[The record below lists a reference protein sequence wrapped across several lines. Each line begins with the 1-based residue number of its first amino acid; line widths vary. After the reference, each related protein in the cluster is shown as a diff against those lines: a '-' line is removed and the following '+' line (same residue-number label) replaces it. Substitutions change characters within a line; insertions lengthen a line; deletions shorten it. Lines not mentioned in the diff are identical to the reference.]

1 MSIGV
6 LVMAYGG
13 PDQLE
18 DVEPYLLD
26 VRGGR
31 ATAPAIVEEVRERY
45 RQIGGRSPILAQ
57 TNQQAAALQ
66 QALDRLVA
74 FRFRTFVGMR
84 HWTPYIG
91 PVVERMR
98 TEQIKRVVGI
108 VMAPHYSGM
117 SIGAYERKLVEAA
130 SGLAV
135 AMVRSWGLL
144 PGYLDALE
152 RNLRAALARVGAD
165 EATRV
170 LLTAHSLPERIL
182 ATGDP
187 YKTELLD
194 TVAALQQRL
203 PALHLD
209 FAFQSA
215 AMTSEPWL
223 GPDAGAVVREWAA
236 AGVRRVVVC
245 AIGFVTEHVEILYDL
260 DIELQRTAGE
270 VGIRLER
277 APMVGADPG
286 MMDGLAELV
295 RAAAAQKGWQ

>member
-13 PDQLE
+13 PDKLD

-31 ATAPAIVEEVRERY
+31 ATSPEIVEEVRERY
-45 RQIGGRSPILAQ
+45 RLIGGRSPILEQ

-84 HWTPYIG
+84 HWTPFIG
-91 PVVERMR
+91 SVVEEMR
-98 TEQIKRVVGI
+98 KEGIKRVIGI
-108 VMAPHYSGM
+108 VMAPHYSAM
-117 SIGAYERKLVEAA
+117 SIGAYERRLVESAD
-130 SGLAV
+130 GLEV

-152 RNLRAALARVGAD
+152 RNVRAALAQSGDQA
-165 EATRV
+165 RV

-182 ATGDP
+182 AQGDP
-187 YKTELLD
+187 YKTELLA
-194 TVAALQQRL
+194 TVSALQERL
-203 PALHLD
+203 PGVQID

-223 GPDAGAVVREWAA
+223 GPDAGEVVREWAA
-236 AGVRRVVVC
+236 QGTRDVVVC

-260 DIELQRTAGE
+260 DIELQRTAAE
-270 VGIRLER
+270 VGVRLKR
-277 APMVGADPG
+277 AAMVGADAR
-286 MMDGLAELV
+286 MMAGLAELV
-295 RAAAAQKGWQ
+295 RSAAAEKSWR